1 MTMPGGWELIVIL
14 FIVLLLFG
22 AKKLP
27 GLAGSMGESI
37 KEFRKS
43 TRDAAEDD
51 TESSGAD
58 RSDTGGTDAGGTDAG
73 GERNADGSKPGS
85 ERDADS

>member
-14 FIVLLLFG
+14 FIILLLFG

-27 GLAGSMGESI
+27 GLAGSVGESI

-43 TRDAAEDD
+43 AKEAEEDD
-51 TESSGAD
+51 AD
-58 RSDTGGTDAGGTDAG
+58 ETSPS
-73 GERNADGSKPGS
+73 GERDG
-85 ERDADS
+85 DS